1 MPERVLGA
9 RAEMPERVLGAR
21 AETLGARAETP
32 ERVLGARAETPERV
46 LENQNAFWARV
57 LAFQNAFN
65 WSRIVAHS
73 ACHIKSFNTTSGA
86 TVHGS
91 TLTVRDASD
100 PRIGW

>member
-9 RAEMPERVLGAR
+9 RAEM
-21 AETLGARAETP
+21 P

-73 ACHIKSFNTTSGA
+73 ACHSSWAPPRPAEVGNKRNRR
-86 TVHGS
+86 HE
-91 TLTVRDASD
+91 DAPS
-100 PRIGW
+100 P

>member
-21 AETLGARAETP
+21 AET
-32 ERVLGARAETPERV
+32 LGARAETPERV

-73 ACHIKSFNTTSGA
+73 ACHTKRRFLRA
-86 TVHGS
+86 LLKGS
-91 TLTVRDASD
+91 IAA
-100 PRIGW
+100 

>member
-9 RAEMPERVLGAR
+9 RAEM
-21 AETLGARAETP
+21 P

-73 ACHIKSFNTTSGA
+73 ACHSFARSQLI
-86 TVHGS
+86 S
-91 TLTVRDASD
+91 TRME
-100 PRIGW
+100 

>member
-21 AETLGARAETP
+21 AET
-32 ERVLGARAETPERV
+32 LGARAETPERV

-73 ACHIKSFNTTSGA
+73 ACHTFHQERVPAFLRARSE
-86 TVHGS
+86 
-91 TLTVRDASD
+91 
-100 PRIGW
+100 RILAY